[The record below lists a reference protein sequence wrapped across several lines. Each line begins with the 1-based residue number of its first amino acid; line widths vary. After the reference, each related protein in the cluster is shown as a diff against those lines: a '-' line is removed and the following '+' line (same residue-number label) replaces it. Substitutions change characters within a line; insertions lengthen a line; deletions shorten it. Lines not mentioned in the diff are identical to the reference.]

1 MFSNQRTAFKLE
13 TSIKRIDHSV
23 EKQNKYFSAII
34 KALTCYQN
42 LMQ

>member
-23 EKQNKYFSAII
+23 EKQKYFSAII